1 MNLANPRPQAQYRL
15 QIGRGR
21 GQCQAG
27 QYRCLFTGLG
37 PLTLKSG
44 SWWLPSMSALS
55 QHPARDRALWA
66 VGRQRQESMCMHLLL
81 MEATTGHSQSK
92 EACRQSQGQ
101 CMYFVNSPCSNPCI
115 STTCLSC

>member
-55 QHPARDRALWA
+55 Q
-66 VGRQRQESMCMHLLL
+66 QE
-81 MEATTGHSQSK
+81 TGPSGLQGGSGK
-92 EACRQSQGQ
+92 SRCACI
-101 CMYFVNSPCSNPCI
+101 CF
-115 STTCLSC
+115 